1 MGNSAP
7 RRWAS
12 AKVVAGLTVD
22 LFRQRDLFVSKPKS
36 SLLDR
41 LFHRHGQEL
50 RVFAGLRGG
59 NEAAEDLVQEA
70 YLRLMQHPDPG
81 SIDNA
86 RAFLYRTIANL
97 SIDRYRRQSIRDRF
111 HGSGDDEQELHR
123 LIAPEPAPEDR
134 LASMQEL
141 QALNDIL
148 LELPEATRNAFVLY
162 RLEGL
167 SHKEIGLRLG
177 ISERNSVRLVG
188 IAAHHVLLRF
198 GSPGRING

>member
-1 MGNSAP
+1 MP
-7 RRWAS
+7 
-12 AKVVAGLTVD
+12 K
-22 LFRQRDLFVSKPKS
+22 SKP
-36 SLLDR
+36 SLFDR
-41 LFHRHGQEL
+41 LFHRHSQEL

-70 YLRLMQHPDPG
+70 YLRLMQHPEPE

-97 SIDRYRRQSIRDRF
+97 SIDQHRRQSVRNRF
-111 HGSGDDEQELHR
+111 HDDSMADEQELHG
-123 LIAPEPAPEDR
+123 IVSPEPALEDR
-134 LASMQEL
+134 LASLQEL
-141 QALNDIL
+141 QTLNDIL
-148 LELPEATRNAFVLY
+148 LDLPETTRNAFVLY

-167 SHKEIGLRLG
+167 PHKEIGTRLG

-198 GSPGRING
+198 GSLDE